1 MKITPRIPVVTLTST
16 TSTGTSPGARKQGP
30 AAWGKTPSAPSV
42 FGPWQ
47 DQLNAAPQILVALS
61 GGLDSM
67 VLLHLLMGTV
77 PVGRIS
83 VVHVNHGLSPN
94 ADQWQASVEAYC
106 QSLKLQLQVE
116 RVQVVVAG
124 EGIEAAARSARYA
137 VFERLLQKDGLLLLG
152 HHGDDQVE
160 TVLYHLMRGSG
171 AKGLAGMPVER
182 ALGLG
187 RLVRPLLSLSKS
199 DLQAYGQA
207 QKLSSVEDESNA
219 ESIFDRNYLRN
230 EVIPVIADRWP
241 DYRQAIQLSAQHSSE
256 ASQLAEVLAH
266 EDLLKL
272 ELREERAGW
281 SICIDSL
288 SQLSPLRQRNIL
300 RHWPS
305 VYSWAMPNNKLIT
318 EIMDSLIRVRKDAQP
333 ALVWQSTQW
342 RRFHGRLYLLSF
354 RGGSNFTGEQHDS
367 WAMQQPLR
375 LIDGSHLMAQ
385 EIVGEGLFLESEQA
399 VTIRYRQGGE
409 RCKPAGRGHSNS
421 LKKLFLEHL
430 IEPWWRDRMPLLYVG
445 ETLVAVGD
453 CWVCEGWQAQAGQR
467 GKKIRWQ
474 ANSL

>member
-1 MKITPRIPVVTLTST
+1 MKITPRIRVVTLTSI
-16 TSTGTSPGARKQGP
+16 TSTGTS
-30 AAWGKTPSAPSV
+30 PSAPSV

-67 VLLHLLMGTV
+67 VLLHLLIGTV

-116 RVQVVVAG
+116 RVQVVVTG

-137 VFERLLQKDGLLLLG
+137 VFERLLQKDGLLLFG
-152 HHGDDQVE
+152 HHGDDQAE

-256 ASQLAEVLAH
+256 ASQLSEVLAH

-305 VYSWAMPNNKLIT
+305 LYSWAMPNNKLIT
-318 EIMDSLIRVRKDAQP
+318 EIMDSLISVRKDAQP
-333 ALVWQSTQW
+333 AVVWQSTQW

-385 EIVGEGLFLESEQA
+385 EIVGEGLFLEAAQA

-453 CWVCEGWQAQAGQR
+453 CWVCEGWQAQAGHR